1 MANRTMKVRRIPA
14 PPHYEFATSFEII
27 GPTSDG
33 LLHMHFFREGMLVH
47 GETGDV
53 VAQSER
59 RVELRNLRQAEG
71 SPEHVR
77 VEVAVISFPAGKL
90 AVHEEFPDQVAKAIQ
105 DFLSS
110 LGRVHGAT
118 PQP

>member
-1 MANRTMKVRRIPA
+1 MTNKTMKVRRIPA

-53 VAQSER
+53 YAQSER
-59 RVELRNLRQAEG
+59 RVELRNLRPAEG

-90 AVHEEFPDQVAKAIQ
+90 A
-105 DFLSS
+105 DFARTLAMQQAQ
-110 LGRVHGAT
+110 LEAQQRATEDRGGGRV
-118 PQP
+118 Q